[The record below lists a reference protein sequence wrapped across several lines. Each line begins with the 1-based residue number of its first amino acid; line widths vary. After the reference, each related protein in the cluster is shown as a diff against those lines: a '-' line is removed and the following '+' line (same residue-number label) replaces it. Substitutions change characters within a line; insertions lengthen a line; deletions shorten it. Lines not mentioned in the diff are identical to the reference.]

1 MIRILAMALFVAWAA
16 PAGAQ
21 AITGIWQTHDPRYV
35 MTVSGDAE
43 HGWRGEWYNLGDKDG
58 MLNGNSLTV
67 ALDGDRITIDPVR
80 TAGTFTGTVA
90 QDGKSITGSWSQGG
104 GTLVLER
111 VSAQAARKID
121 TSPHK
126 THYVYV
132 EPDMKVEVLDWGGS
146 GPPLIFLPGLGF
158 TAHNFDELALKFTG
172 RHHVYA
178 ITRRGFGLS
187 DSPPPTD
194 ANYDADRLGDDV
206 LAVMEILKIEKPVL
220 AGHSIGGQELSSIGT
235 RYLEKVAGLI
245 YLDAAF
251 AYAFFD
257 PKVPLVP
264 QFAIEALVRR
274 DLTLLQ
280 GSDTQQSRALIQEIL
295 SVLPYL
301 QTGLKTKLEALPDK
315 ADAPAPPPRPRQLV
329 VRAIIANE
337 RNFTGVK
344 PPFLAL
350 VADPQAC
357 SGDCDSP
364 RAKSTAA
371 AITAQADSVAA
382 AYPQARIVRLP
393 HADHFVWRSH
403 EAEVVR
409 EMNSFMDK
417 LAKSRA
423 YTLPGNA

>member
-1 MIRILAMALFVAWAA
+1 MIRILTATLFVACAM
-16 PAGAQ
+16 PVGAQ
-21 AITGIWQTHDPRYV
+21 TITQPIPQTITGIWQTHDPRYV
-35 MTVSGDAE
+35 MTISGNAE

-58 MLNGNSLTV
+58 MLNGNPLAI
-67 ALDGDRITIDPVR
+67 ALDGDKITIDPVR

-90 QDGKSITGSWSQGG
+90 GDGRSISGNWSQNKEA
-104 GTLVLER
+104 LVLER
-111 VSAQAARKID
+111 ASAQVAHKID

-132 EPDMKVEVLDWGGS
+132 QPDVKVEVLDWGGS

-158 TAHNFDELALKFTG
+158 TAHNFDELARKFTG

-194 ANYDADRLGDDV
+194 ANYDAERLGDDV

-235 RYLEKVAGLI
+235 RYPEKVAGLI

-251 AYAFFD
+251 GYAFFD

-264 QFAIEALVRR
+264 QFTMEALVRR

-280 GSDTQQSRALIQEIL
+280 ASDPEQSRALIQEIL

-301 QTGLKTKLEALPDK
+301 QTGLQTKLDMLPPSNG
-315 ADAPAPPPRPRQLV
+315 APSPQTRPRQMV
-329 VRAIIANE
+329 VRAIIANP
-337 RNFTGVK
+337 RKHIGVK

-350 VADPQAC
+350 IADPQAC
-357 SGDCDSP
+357 SKDCDSAA
-364 RAKSTAA
+364 AKSTAA
-371 AITAQADSVAA
+371 AVTAQADSIAA
-382 AYPQARIVRLP
+382 AYPEARIVRLP
-393 HADHFVWRSH
+393 RADHFVWRSH
-403 EAEVVR
+403 EADVVR
-409 EMNSFMDK
+409 EMNAFMDRLGK
-417 LAKSRA
+417 
-423 YTLPGNA
+423 

>member
-1 MIRILAMALFVAWAA
+1 MIRILAVALFVACVV

-21 AITGIWQTHDPRYV
+21 PIAGIWQTHDPRYV
-35 MTVSGDAE
+35 MTISGDAE
-43 HGWRGEWYNLGDKDG
+43 RGWRGEWYNLGDKDG
-58 MLNGNSLTV
+58 MLNGNPLQV
-67 ALDGDRITIDPVR
+67 VLDGDKITIDPVR

-90 QDGKSITGSWSQGG
+90 GDGKSISGSWSQNKEA
-104 GTLVLER
+104 LVLER
-111 VSAQAARKID
+111 ASAQAAHKID

-132 EPDMKVEVLDWGGS
+132 QPDVKVEVLDWGGS

-158 TAHNFDELALKFTG
+158 TAHNFDDLARKFTG
-172 RHHVYA
+172 KHHVYA

-235 RYLEKVAGLI
+235 RYPEKVAGLV

-251 AYAFFD
+251 GYAFFD
-257 PKVPLVP
+257 PKVPIVP
-264 QFAIEALVRR
+264 QFAMEALVRR

-280 GSDTQQSRALIQEIL
+280 AAEPAQARALIQEML
-295 SVLPYL
+295 SVLPHL
-301 QTGLKTKLEALPDK
+301 QAGLQAKLDTLPAESAKPAL
-315 ADAPAPPPRPRQLV
+315 PPRPRQQV
-329 VRAIIANE
+329 VRAIIANP
-337 RNFTGVK
+337 RIHTAVK

-357 SGDCDSP
+357 SKDCDS
-364 RAKSTAA
+364 AA
-371 AITAQADSVAA
+371 AKNIAAAVTAQADSVAA
-382 AYPQARIVRLP
+382 AYPEARIVRLP
-393 HADHFVWRSH
+393 RADHFVWRSH
-403 EAEVVR
+403 EADVVR
-409 EMNSFMDK
+409 EMNAFMDK
-417 LAKSRA
+417 LAK
-423 YTLPGNA
+423 